1 MSYFVRDNEKKT
13 LAIMFFL
20 SLVFI
25 YPLMHYGLYFRDD
38 LHRSINGYYGW
49 GVLGRPLADLVI
61 KLASSSGD
69 KLLDIF
75 PYSLIVSAFFIA
87 LACLYLRRFLFQ
99 NGVTAATFCASL
111 IIFNPYF
118 LQNFAYRFD
127 SLGMSLAL
135 LLSLCSYTYTHANIY
150 ISTISK
156 IAMGVASLS
165 LYQPCANIYI
175 GLIAVESASFL
186 INRKSTLKIFVK
198 TISLRCVVFIAYYV
212 IYYVTVANIW
222 GSSNKRA
229 QLISFDNKGIDQVLG
244 TFHRINS
251 LIEQFI
257 TGPAIYYFLIPLFFA
272 LTAIIKAL
280 CNDKNSFIFR
290 LLAIATIVFS
300 LYISLPGPTVLLA
313 DAPVFPRT
321 LVSFSCVF
329 VVLAI
334 LISYLSVNIKFIALI
349 PIVTVLSFSA
359 QMSNALNAQREF
371 EDYVISMVA
380 HDLINIEGIKQIKT
394 VGKVRLNKRAELL
407 ANEKPLIYH
416 SVSRASEFLVTYQMV
431 NKGLIGVSEGY
442 GIESQNRNMVL
453 SFKKEGVLPL
463 IRNIEYSIYIK
474 DGIAV
479 VVFDNAI

>member
-13 LAIMFFL
+13 LAIMFLF

-49 GVLGRPLADLVI
+49 GVLGRPLADIVI
-61 KLASSSGD
+61 MLASSSGN

-75 PYSLIVSAFFIA
+75 PYSLIISAFFIA
-87 LACLYLRRFLFQ
+87 LACLYLQRFLLQ
-99 NGVTAATFCASL
+99 KGAPSATFCASL

-135 LLSLCSYTYTHANIY
+135 LLSLCSYTYSHANIY
-150 ISTISK
+150 ISTTSK

-186 INRKSTLKIFVK
+186 INRRSTLKIFAK

-212 IYYVTVANIW
+212 IYYITVANIW
-222 GSSNKRA
+222 GASNKRA
-229 QLISFDNKGIDQVLG
+229 QLISLDHKGIDQAFG
-244 TFHRINS
+244 TFHRIDS

-257 TGPAIYYFLIPLFFA
+257 TGPTIYYFLIPLFFA
-272 LTAIIKAL
+272 LIAIIKSL
-280 CNDKNSFIFR
+280 YIDRDSLIFR
-290 LLAIATIVFS
+290 LLAIATIIFS
-300 LYISLPGPTVLLA
+300 LYISLPGPTILLV

-329 VVLAI
+329 VILAI
-334 LISYLSVNIKFIALI
+334 LISYLSVNIKLIALI

-407 ANEKPLIYH
+407 ANDKPLIYH

-442 GIESQNRNMVL
+442 GIESKNKNIVL
-453 SFKKEGVLPL
+453 SFKKEGILPL
-463 IRNIEYSIYIK
+463 IKNIEYSIYVK